1 MANTQD
7 RCNHLRTLHTNLI
20 QEINALQQGLNVE
33 EYDGVA
39 NPIETVS
46 IIKSLQNTLQTVE
59 NELEK
64 CPPVK

>member
-1 MANTQD
+1 MQNTQD

-20 QEINALQQGLNVE
+20 QELNALKQELNQE

-39 NPIETVS
+39 NPIETIN

-64 CPPVK
+64 